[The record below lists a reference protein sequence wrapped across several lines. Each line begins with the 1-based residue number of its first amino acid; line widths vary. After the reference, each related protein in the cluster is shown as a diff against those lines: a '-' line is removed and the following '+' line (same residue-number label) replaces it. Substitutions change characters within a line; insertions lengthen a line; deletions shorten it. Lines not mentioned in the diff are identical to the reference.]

1 MFRIFIE
8 KKAKKELERLDEKTR
23 RRVLDALIVLRDEG
37 FSRRIDIRKL
47 KGTKNHYRLRV
58 GSLRILFEPVDDK
71 ILVYAILPRRKAY
84 KK

>member
-8 KKAKKELERLDEKTR
+8 KKAKKELERLDKKTR
-23 RRVLDALIVLRDEG
+23 QRILDALIVLRDEG
-37 FSRRIDIRKL
+37 FSRRIDIKKL

-58 GSLRILFEPVDDK
+58 GDLRILFELVGDK

-84 KK
+84 K